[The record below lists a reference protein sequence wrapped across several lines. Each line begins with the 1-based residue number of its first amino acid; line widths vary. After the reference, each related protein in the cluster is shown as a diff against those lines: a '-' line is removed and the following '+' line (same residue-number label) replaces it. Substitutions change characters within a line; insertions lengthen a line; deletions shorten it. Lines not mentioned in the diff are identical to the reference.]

1 MIKKFF
7 FSIFLTFIFFFKTIA
22 FYSMTN
28 DDVIKSNFRQLASEL
43 RCMVCQ
49 NQSLLDSDSELASD
63 IKKIIYEKLK
73 EGKSIKEIKLF
84 LVDRYGEF
92 ILFKPLFSYSNLL
105 LWLAPILSFFVIGLV
120 GFRKINL
127 KIKK

>member
-1 MIKKFF
+1 MIKKLF